1 MSEVENL
8 EQLRAKI
15 KAMIGE
21 DISFKSMDTP
31 EIREALA
38 KVVAPYL
45 ADRLKGFD
53 HQVKC
58 SIDPESQTL
67 RMSFRMPPFFYTPEK
82 VEELRAAGVVLKEAK
97 GE

>member
-15 KAMIGE
+15 RSMIGE

-38 KVVAPYL
+38 KVVGTYL
-45 ADRLKGFD
+45 DDLSKPFD

-67 RMSFRMPPFFYTPEK
+67 RMSFRMPPGFYTPEK
-82 VEELRAAGVVLKEAK
+82 VEELRAAGVVLEEVP